1 MVEIWRAAVDAT
13 HDFLTPEDRIAIDE
27 EVQGFLPSTPLWVAV
42 DETDR
47 PIGFMLLDDDR
58 MEALF
63 VHSAH
68 HHQGVGRALVGHA
81 LQLQPA
87 ITTEVNEQNAQA
99 VGFYEHL
106 GFVRTGRSADDGQGR
121 PYPLVHRQLC
131 R

>member
-42 DETDR
+42 DESDR
-47 PIGFMLLDDDR
+47 ALGFMLLDDDR

-63 VHSAH
+63 VDSAYR
-68 HHQGVGRALVGHA
+68 HQGVGRALVGHA
-81 LQLQPA
+81 LQLQSA

-121 PYPLVHRQLC
+121 PYPLIHMQLC

>member
-13 HDFLTPEDRIAIDE
+13 HDFLTPEDRIEIDE
-27 EVQGFLPSTPLWVAV
+27 AVQGFLPSTPLWVAV
-42 DETDR
+42 DETDQAL
-47 PIGFMLLDDDR
+47 GFMMLEDNR

-63 VHSAH
+63 IDSAYH
-68 HHQGVGRALVGHA
+68 RQGIGRALVDHA

-87 ITTEVNEQNAQA
+87 ITTEVNEQNPRA

-106 GFVRTGRSADDGQGR
+106 GFVRTGRREADDEGR
-121 PYPLVHRQLC
+121 PYPLIQLQLC